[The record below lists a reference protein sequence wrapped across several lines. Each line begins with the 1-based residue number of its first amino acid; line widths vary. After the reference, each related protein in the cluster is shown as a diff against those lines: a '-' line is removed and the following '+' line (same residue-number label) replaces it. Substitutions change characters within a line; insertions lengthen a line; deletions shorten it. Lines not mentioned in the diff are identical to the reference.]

1 MNHADTPVY
10 QTVIEKSRGLLFR
23 SQAMAS
29 AIEVRAAGGAV
40 SSEREQARYGGRTTG
55 AGGRGGKGG
64 NGPRGPKKDQSQQ
77 QQQQQKEGGAEA
89 DAPAPTTEA

>member
-40 SSEREQARYGGRTTG
+40 SSEREQARY